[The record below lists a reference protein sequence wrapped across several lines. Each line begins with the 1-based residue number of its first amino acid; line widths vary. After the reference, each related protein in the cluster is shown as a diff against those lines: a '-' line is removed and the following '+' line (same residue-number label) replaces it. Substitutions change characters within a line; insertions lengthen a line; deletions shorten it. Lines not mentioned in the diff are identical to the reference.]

1 MVYSQK
7 TDPYGNPVEKVKLDD
22 GRTTHWSPAIQK

>member
-7 TDPYGNPVEKVKLDD
+7 TDPYGNPIMKIKLDD
-22 GRTTHWSPAIQK
+22 QRTTYYSPEVQK